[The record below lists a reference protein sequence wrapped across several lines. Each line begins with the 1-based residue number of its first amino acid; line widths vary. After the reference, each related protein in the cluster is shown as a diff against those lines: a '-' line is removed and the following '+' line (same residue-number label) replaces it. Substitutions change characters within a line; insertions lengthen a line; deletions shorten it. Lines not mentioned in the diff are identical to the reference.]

1 MQNPLGYVL
10 YKGKSLIN
18 GDPIVVIA
26 TMSSNNPKT
35 GNEIQTWILPDNGI
49 KPNENVK
56 TGADASVCGDCPKRP
71 LLTKAR
77 NLANGT
83 KDKPC
88 YLRTFQAPRSV
99 YDAFKRGRYSD
110 QWNSKTFFGRM
121 IRLGSYG
128 DPAAVPFEVWEKVL
142 KRTIG
147 HTGYTHQ
154 WQSKTF
160 DPRLSRYV
168 MASVDNVK
176 EAAIAIKKEY
186 RYFRVKD
193 ISESKIKKEA
203 NCPASKESGQLL
215 TCSTCRACSGSNG
228 RKGNIVINQ
237 H

>member
-1 MQNPLGYVL
+1 MKTPLGYIL

-35 GNEIQTWILPDNGI
+35 GNEIQTWILVDNGI

-56 TGADASVCGDCPKRP
+56 TGSDASVCGDCPKRP
-71 LLTKAR
+71 INAVKG
-77 NLANGT
+77 N
-83 KDKPC
+83 KC
-88 YLRTFQAPRSV
+88 YVKTFQAPRSV
-99 YDAFKRGRYSD
+99 YDAFQRGRYSET
-110 QWNSKTFFGRM
+110 WNSRTFFGRM
-121 IRLGSYG
+121 VRLGSYG

-142 KRTIG
+142 KRTSG

-160 DPRLSRYV
+160 DPRLSQYV

-176 EAAIAIKKEY
+176 EAGIAIKKKY

-193 ISESKIKKEA
+193 ITESKIKKEA
-203 NCPASKESGQLL
+203 TCPASKEAGNLL

-228 RKGNIVINQ
+228 RKGNIAINQ